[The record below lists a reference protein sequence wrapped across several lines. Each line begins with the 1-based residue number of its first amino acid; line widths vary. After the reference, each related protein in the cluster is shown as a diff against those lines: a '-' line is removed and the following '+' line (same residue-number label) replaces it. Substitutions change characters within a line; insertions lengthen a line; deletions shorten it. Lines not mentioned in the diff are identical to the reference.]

1 MEMPALELVSVIV
14 LLDDVAGH
22 GLLRGQV
29 GTAVERLVPS
39 VYEAEFIDDDGGT
52 YSPGSAIDAVH
63 AIRVCLT
70 FRCQL

>member
-1 MEMPALELVSVIV
+1 MPALGLVSVIL

-22 GLLRGQV
+22 PLFRGQV
-29 GTAVERLVPS
+29 GTAVERLAPG